1 MVIKSAGFLKR
12 LKNFGNKFIQGL
24 DFINDKIVK
33 PVRKITDPLVGATKW
48 GGLINQ
54 GLDFASNTVD
64 YLADRSRENTAKN
77 RINTEQRPKT
87 LAESRPNALLP
98 GRSQYDLW

>member
-24 DFINDKIVK
+24 DWVNDKIVK
-33 PVRKITDPLVGATKW
+33 PVRKVTDPLVGATKW

-64 YLADRSRENTAKN
+64 YLSDRSRENTNKN
-77 RINTEQRPKT
+77 RITTEQRPKA
-87 LAESRPNALLP
+87 LAESRSGGLLP
-98 GRSQYDLW
+98 GQRPYDLW